1 LRPAAIRTLANP
13 SKSTPPVISG
23 GRAAIRPV
31 SFGQHHADAFGRP
44 AGLTL
49 KQFMTTLRTGHHPLD
64 PPGEILQVMP
74 WPVFG
79 KKVDQDL
86 NSVYEY
92 LRSIPSIEN

>member
-1 LRPAAIRTLANP
+1 M
-13 SKSTPPVISG
+13 
-23 GRAAIRPV
+23 
-31 SFGQHHADAFGRP
+31 
-44 AGLTL
+44 TL

>member
-1 LRPAAIRTLANP
+1 
-13 SKSTPPVISG
+13 
-23 GRAAIRPV
+23 
-31 SFGQHHADAFGRP
+31 
-44 AGLTL
+44 
-49 KQFMTTLRTGHHPLD
+49 MTTLRTGHHPLD